1 MQKRKMN
8 NPSAAI
14 LGAGSWGTALAI
26 LLSQKGIDVSLWARN
41 RDFSEKIKNTR
52 ENTKYLPGFFF
63 PESLKVSYE
72 LREVISGKEVII
84 LAIPSHGLRKAA
96 EDISRILYDSRFQGE
111 HTGSPLPK
119 AIISATKGIENE
131 TLLLMSQVLE
141 EALPPGFSQRI
152 AVITGPSFAK
162 EVALSLPTAVAVS
175 ATNKK
180 LLPYLQ
186 NLFFTDTFR
195 VYTNPDI
202 AGVQLGG
209 ALKNVMAIAAGIS
222 DGMGFG
228 TNTRAA
234 LITRGLAEM
243 ARFGIKMGAN
253 PLTFAGLAGLG
264 DLVLTCTGDL
274 SRNRQV
280 GLRLGQ
286 EESISSI
293 LSSMSMVAE
302 GVKTAK
308 SAHDLAIKHHV
319 DMPIT
324 TQVYRVLYEAL
335 NPRDAVKELLSRP
348 FSEELPD
355 TPDSSFGRTHRFA
368 PTLS

>member
-1 MQKRKMN
+1 MN

-14 LGAGSWGTALAI
+14 LGAGSWGTAIAI
-26 LLSQKGIDVSLWARN
+26 LLSQKGIDVNLWARN
-41 RDFSEKIKNTR
+41 RDFSEKIKNAR
-52 ENTKYLPGFFF
+52 ENTKYLPGFPF
-63 PESLKVSYE
+63 PESLWVTHE
-72 LREVISGKEVII
+72 LREAVSGREAII
-84 LAIPSHGLRKAA
+84 LAIPSHGIRKVA
-96 EDISRILYDSRFQGE
+96 EDISKIYSATPSL
-111 HTGSPLPK
+111 LPK
-119 AIISATKGIENE
+119 AIILATKGIENE
-131 TLLLMSQVLE
+131 TLFLMSQVME
-141 EALPPGFSQRI
+141 ETLPPGLSQRI

-195 VYTNPDI
+195 VYSNPDMT
-202 AGVQLGG
+202 GVQLGG
-209 ALKNVMAIAAGIS
+209 ALKNVMAIATGIS

-243 ARFGIKMGAN
+243 ARLGIKMEAN

-280 GLRLGQ
+280 GLRLGRG
-286 EESISSI
+286 ESISNI

-324 TQVYRVLYEAL
+324 TQVYRVIYEAL
-335 NPRDAVKELLSRP
+335 NPQDAVKELLSRP
-348 FSEELPD
+348 FSKELPD
-355 TPDSSFGRTHRFA
+355 TPNSSFGLTHGFA
-368 PTLS
+368 SATSS